1 MQHINFQLIFHTDND
16 INGYQLPQ
24 ELPQTLMLNNR
35 TFTLKI
41 LATLEIVRKLQPC
54 HCDSDCNCE
63 PTSELPLPLM
73 ICKEILQEF
82 NYQTQLYF
90 ETVIQPDITYTYP
103 NEY

>member
-1 MQHINFQLIFHTDND
+1 MQHIHFQLIFHTDNL

-24 ELPQTLMLNNR
+24 ELPQSVMLNNQ

-41 LATLEIVRKLQPC
+41 LVTLEIVIELQPC
-54 HCDSDCNCE
+54 HCDNYCNCE
-63 PTSELPLPLM
+63 PTSELPLPWL
-73 ICKEILQEF
+73 ICKKILQKF

-90 ETVIQPDITYTYP
+90 ETVIEPDITYTYP